1 MNMWFKSVLTST
13 TLVVMISVC
22 AAGNP
27 PSKAPVPV
35 TYVVTNDDSVNHNT
49 VSFYV
54 PGGTLSSPQ
63 LTYDNAIETGGMG
76 IGGGFFGTARIKTAS
91 DGSAQCLYVSDAGS
105 ATIAGIVIQTQQVAG
120 SFSGSA
126 SDTGDVNGIG
136 LAVNSSYLYA
146 GFTTSNTIGTFAL
159 QAGCQLSFLGD
170 ISASGLNGGSVA
182 GMAVHANILVVAYA
196 DGSIESFNISNGI
209 PIPNQDEQNSSGYAN
224 VYFPDDVDIT
234 EDGHF
239 AIFGDSAGPT
249 TVEVSDISSGKL
261 TTTVQYT
268 VPGLGP
274 TALGIGVN
282 SGNVRLSPDESLL
295 YIANSQGGTVTA
307 AFFDKDTG
315 RVYGGCVSPTL
326 SGFYN
331 PWAYVGSIATRDTS
345 GTGGVLY
352 VAEWG
357 FPNSS
362 IGILKVDSNGST
374 CTLTESPASPA
385 LDYLS
390 TGLLSVEVFPPRPF

>member
-1 MNMWFKSVLTST
+1 MNMCSKSILTTT
-13 TLVVMISVC
+13 TLLVMISVC
-22 AAGNP
+22 AAGGP
-27 PSKAPVPV
+27 PTKAPAPV
-35 TYVVTNDDSVNHNT
+35 TYVVTNDDNVNHNT

-54 PGGTLSSPQ
+54 PGGTQSSPE
-63 LTYDNAIETGGMG
+63 LTYNNGVQTGGMG
-76 IGGGFFGTARIKTAS
+76 IGGGFFGSARVKTAADS
-91 DGSAQCLYVSDAGS
+91 SAQCLYASDAGS

-126 SDTGDVNGIG
+126 TDAGDVNGIG
-136 LAVNSSYLYA
+136 LAVNGSYLYA
-146 GFTTSNTIGTFAL
+146 GFTTSNTIGTFAI

-170 ISASGLNGGSVA
+170 ISVSGLNGGAVA
-182 GMAVHANILVVAYA
+182 GMKLHGNMLIVTYA

-209 PIPNQDEQNSSGYAN
+209 PIPNDDEQISSGGAN

-234 EDGHF
+234 QDGHF

-261 TTTVQYT
+261 TTTMQYT
-268 VPGLGP
+268 VPGNGP
-274 TALGIGVN
+274 NALGTGMN
-282 SGNVRLSPDESLL
+282 SGNVRLSPDETLL

-315 RVYGGCVSPTL
+315 RVYGGCMSPTL

-331 PWAYVGSIATRDTS
+331 PWAYVGSIATRDTT

-357 FPNSS
+357 PPNSS
-362 IGILKVDSNGST
+362 IGILKVDSHGST
-374 CTLTESPASPA
+374 CTLTESAASPA
-385 LDYLS
+385 LDFLS
-390 TGLLSVEVFPPRPF
+390 VGLLSVEVFPPRPF